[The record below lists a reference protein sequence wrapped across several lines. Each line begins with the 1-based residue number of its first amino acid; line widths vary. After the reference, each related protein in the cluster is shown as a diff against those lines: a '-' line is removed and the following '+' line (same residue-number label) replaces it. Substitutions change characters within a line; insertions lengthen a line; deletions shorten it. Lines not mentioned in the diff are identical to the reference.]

1 MSTITS
7 KKIKSFSRG
16 LRNVYNFTLLITK
29 VLSLIICICEAFA
42 YVWSGAYG
50 ELSTLGTGNA
60 LFIIFQLVFAG
71 IIVIM
76 LDEMIQKGYG
86 LGSGISLFIATNL
99 CENIL
104 WRAFS

>member
-1 MSTITS
+1 MSTSMFGRIRS
-7 KKIKSFSRG
+7 SLKELK
-16 LRNVYNFTLLITK
+16 NVTFAENIVFL

-50 ELSTLGTGNA
+50 ELSALGTGNA

-76 LDEMIQKGYG
+76 LDEMM
-86 LGSGISLFIATNL
+86 
-99 CENIL
+99 
-104 WRAFS
+104 